1 MEQANPAASALVGRE
16 SEIKVLADLLD
27 HVRAHGGSL
36 VVTGEP
42 GVGKSALLREAS
54 AHARRGG
61 LSVLSVTGVQS
72 ESMLPFAGLHQ
83 FLLPVRG
90 QIGDLAAAQR
100 DALQS
105 AFGVTDTDADVFPTA
120 LATLNLLAGSAAR
133 APVLAIV
140 EDAHWLDRP
149 TCDVLAFVARRLEF
163 EPILMVVAI
172 RDGFATSFNDAGLSA
187 LHLEALPPLAA
198 AALLDS
204 RAPGLPAGARER
216 LLEESAGNPLA
227 LVELPVAYRQLGRA
241 ATLPQWLPL
250 TTRLER
256 AFAARAS
263 DLPAATRTAL
273 LVTAVNGS
281 PALSEVLAA
290 TSVLQGGEGSG
301 VEVLDPAI
309 GARLIEIDDDSVRF
323 GHPLMRA
330 AIHQQASISQ
340 RHAAHAALH
349 HVLSAQPERAL
360 WHLAAS
366 IVGPD
371 EAVAGELEAAA
382 ARAQRRGGAGV
393 AVQALW
399 RAARLSDGPL
409 RIGRLLRAAELA
421 FELGQHD
428 LVLQL
433 LAEAEPLAL
442 GPMEQARVTWVRESF
457 ADGIPGDAPQ
467 VRSLAEIAGSAAAGG
482 DSDFALKL
490 LYGAAVRCW
499 WADPG
504 QDARNSVVAAAELLD
519 VSESDPRLL
528 VILAFAEPIGQ
539 GAAVIERLSGL
550 APGAGTDAA
559 SSRHAG
565 NAAMA
570 VGAFDLAARHFAT
583 SVAGLR
589 AQGRLGLLARSLA
602 LQAWSCA
609 QLGDLSTAIPAAD
622 EARRLALETK
632 QPLVMATGE
641 AVAAL
646 VAALRGDNDSVG
658 VLAAQAERTCVPAGS
673 SAVLAAVQLARG
685 LAALSG
691 GYPEQALG
699 YLRRIHDRADPAYHQ
714 AISCFT
720 IGDLA
725 EAAVRSGDAES
736 IRVYMQGIEAAAL
749 RTTSPWLHGGLRYA
763 RALLADQVVA
773 GALFD
778 DALRFDM
785 SVMPFLRARVQLA
798 HGEWLHRQRQN
809 AAARQPLRA
818 AREGFDA
825 LGVLPWSDRA
835 RQQLRSTGETSRPRT
850 PEARDQLTPQ
860 ELQIVQ
866 MAIEGLSNRQIGQ
879 QLFLSPRTVSSHLY
893 RVFPK
898 LGITSRAE
906 LRAATGMGSPK
917 PSVG

>member
-1 MEQANPAASALVGRE
+1 MDQANPAASPLVGRE
-16 SEIKVLADLLD
+16 PEKQVLAGLLD
-27 HVRAHGGSL
+27 RVRARGGSL

-54 AHARRGG
+54 AHAGRGG
-61 LSVLSVTGVQS
+61 MSVLTVTGVQS
-72 ESMLPFAGLHQ
+72 ESLLPFAGLHQ
-83 FLLPVRG
+83 LLLPVLGR
-90 QIGDLAAAQR
+90 IGDLAAPQR

-105 AFGVTDTDADVFPTA
+105 AFGVTDTEADAFLTA
-120 LATLNLLAGSAAR
+120 LAALNLLAGSAVR
-133 APVLAIV
+133 APVLVIV

-172 RDGFATSFNDAGLSA
+172 RDGFATSFDDAGLPA
-187 LHLEALPPLAA
+187 LHLEALSPPAA
-198 AALLDS
+198 AALLDT
-204 RAPGLPAGARER
+204 RAPGLPAGVRER
-216 LLEESAGNPLA
+216 LLGEAAGNPLA
-227 LVELPVAYRQLGRA
+227 LVELPVAYQQLGQA
-241 ATLPQWLPL
+241 AALPLWLPL

-263 DLPAATRTAL
+263 GLPAATRVAL
-273 LVTAVNGS
+273 LVAAVDDS

-290 TSVLQGGEGSG
+290 TSLLADEGAG
-301 VEVLDPAI
+301 IEVLDPAI
-309 GARLIEIDDDSVRF
+309 GARLVELDDDRVRF

-349 HVLSAQPERAL
+349 DVLSAEPERAL
-360 WHLAAS
+360 WHRAAS

-371 EAVAGELEAAA
+371 EVVAGELEAAA
-382 ARAQRRGGAGV
+382 ARAQRRGRDAV
-393 AVQALW
+393 AVQALM
-399 RAARLSDGPL
+399 RAARLSDGP
-409 RIGRLLRAAELA
+409 RRTGRLLRAAELA

-428 LVLQL
+428 LVLDL
-433 LAEAEPLAL
+433 LAEAERLAL
-442 GPMEQARVTWVRESF
+442 GRREQATVTWIRESF
-457 ADGIPGDAPQ
+457 ADGVPGDAPQ
-467 VRSLAEIAGSAAAGG
+467 VRSLAGIASRAAADG
-482 DSDFALKL
+482 DSDLALKL

-504 QDARNSVVAAAELLD
+504 QSARDSVVAAAELLD

-539 GAAVIERLSGL
+539 GTAVIERLSRL
-550 APGAGTDAA
+550 EPGAGTDAA
-559 SSRHAG
+559 ASRHAG

-570 VGAFDLAARHFAT
+570 VGIFDLAARHFAA

-602 LQAWSCA
+602 LQSWSAA
-609 QLGDLSTAIPAAD
+609 QLGDLATAIPAAD
-622 EARRLALETK
+622 EARRLGWETK

-646 VAALRGDNDSVG
+646 LAALRGDSDTAG
-658 VLAAQAERTCVPAGS
+658 VLAAQAEATCVPAGS

-685 LAALSG
+685 TAALSG
-691 GYPEQALG
+691 GHPEQALG
-699 YLRRIHDRADPAYHQ
+699 HLRRIHDRADPAYHQ

-725 EAAVRSGDAES
+725 EAAVRSGDPEG
-736 IRVYMQGIEAAAL
+736 IRGYMQGIEAAAL
-749 RTTSPWLHGGLRYA
+749 RTTSPWLHAGLRYA
-763 RALLADQVVA
+763 RALLADRAAA

-778 DALRFDM
+778 AALRSDM
-785 SVMPFLRARVQLA
+785 SAMPFLRARVQLA
-798 HGEWLHRQRQN
+798 YGGWQHRQRQD

-818 AREGFDA
+818 ACEGFDA
-825 LGVLPWSDRA
+825 LGVFPWSDRA
-835 RQQLRSTGETSRPRT
+835 RQQLRATGETSRPRI

-866 MAIEGLSNRQIGQ
+866 MAVEGLSNRQIGQ

-898 LGITSRAE
+898 LGITSRAG
-906 LRAATGMGSPK
+906 LRAAISTGSPK
-917 PSVG
+917 PSVA